1 MKIFHSKVDFTFAS
15 ECCKM
20 KCSARPLIKDGSLS
34 CHTRCD
40 TGPRFYGLVR
50 GTAPCSDLGCWGLH
64 GMVLVN
70 FYNTQMPL
78 GIILYPESSNDIQL
92 VNQNNFHIHLVT
104 YLYMQVLFYIE
115 IILRKKLYLK
125 IVCVSK
131 LNVILTYSKYRLV
144 CTHLT
149 GTLQDHQWCFIII
162 RISLL
167 NSFFKYMTCVCPNV
181 ACYFSVR
188 SHQTFWTWNS
198 IHKWNRKKN
207 HLKIHVI
214 LLKLIM

>member
-1 MKIFHSKVDFTFAS
+1 
-15 ECCKM
+15 
-20 KCSARPLIKDGSLS
+20 
-34 CHTRCD
+34 
-40 TGPRFYGLVR
+40 
-50 GTAPCSDLGCWGLH
+50 
-64 GMVLVN
+64 MVLVN
-70 FYNTQMPL
+70 FYYTQMPL

-115 IILRKKLYLK
+115 IILRKKMYLK

-144 CTHLT
+144 FTHLT

-167 NSFFKYMTCVCPNV
+167 NSFFL
-181 ACYFSVR
+181 
-188 SHQTFWTWNS
+188 S
-198 IHKWNRKKN
+198 IWHVFVLMLLEISQFVLIRLFDRETHKWNRKKPSRYMWYC
-207 HLKIHVI
+207 LS
-214 LLKLIM
+214 

>member
-1 MKIFHSKVDFTFAS
+1 MLRSYSNPD
-15 ECCKM
+15 
-20 KCSARPLIKDGSLS
+20 
-34 CHTRCD
+34 
-40 TGPRFYGLVR
+40 
-50 GTAPCSDLGCWGLH
+50 LH

-70 FYNTQMPL
+70 FYYTQMPL

-167 NSFFKYMTCVCPNV
+167 NSFLKYMTCVCPNV